1 MKRTSTLLQPLSEA
15 TKYQPDPEYI
25 SDELERLKVFAPEAS
40 QNDSRDLLMVA
51 LAYVE
56 HYQGDVLRLEHEKEF
71 LCVAHSQA
79 WQQAKYDLVVR
90 LVRELAQLAGRLND
104 LTEAEEILHLGI
116 EACRRTQDGQH
127 LVYFLNRLGVL
138 LFSHG
143 KYQQGRRIWRISL
156 RLAGTTRSTS
166 GLLEPFTSFTQIADI
181 LGNHTAAQQFV
192 ETQLSIS
199 NSEDQDGFVVAL
211 FIRGLY
217 ARFMNSLDSAYEDF
231 SYCLRL
237 LSLQANSAN
246 LLADRQI
253 FTMAVQAELARV
265 QGNYARSQQYTETAL
280 SLAQIF
286 SDHYTVASLLID
298 QGLYT
303 YRQGQYADTYTS
315 FQRLRNIAC
324 QMETPHIYQ
333 CSCFL
338 ERHLTQLSP
347 EYCNDTPV
355 KHELLALTST
365 HVTLQEALSD
375 REVEVL
381 LLVAE
386 GLSNK
391 EVARRLVISRGT
403 VKKHLEH
410 IYTKLD
416 VHCRT
421 SAVARARIHHLLS

>member
-1 MKRTSTLLQPLSEA
+1 VKRTSTLLQLLSHV
-15 TKYQPDPEYI
+15 TNYQPDPEHI
-25 SDELERLKVFAPEAS
+25 SDELERLKVFVPGVS
-40 QNDSRDLLMVA
+40 HNDSRDLLMVA

-56 HYQGDVLRLEHEKEF
+56 HFRGDVLQLEHEKEF
-71 LCVAHSQA
+71 LCVALSQA
-79 WQQAKYDLVVR
+79 WQQEKYDLVVR
-90 LVRELAQLAGRLND
+90 LVRELTQIAGRLND
-104 LTEAEEILHLGI
+104 LTEAEQILHLGI
-116 EACRRTQDGQH
+116 EACRRTQDRQH
-127 LVYFLNRLGVL
+127 LVYFLNRLGAL

-143 KYQQGRRIWRISL
+143 KYQQGRRIWRTSL
-156 RLAGTTRSTS
+156 RLAGSTKS
-166 GLLEPFTSFTQIADI
+166 SSDLWEPFTSFTQIADI
-181 LGNHTAAQQFV
+181 LGNYTEAQQFV
-192 ETQLSIS
+192 ETLLSAH

-217 ARFMNSLDSAYEDF
+217 ARLMNSLDRAYEDF

-237 LSLQANSAN
+237 LSLQANDAHHP
-246 LLADRQI
+246 ADRQI

-286 SDHYTVASLLID
+286 SDRYTVASLLID

-303 YRQGQYADTYTS
+303 YRQGQYADTYTT

-324 QMETPHIYQ
+324 QMEAPHVYE
-333 CSCFL
+333 CSRFL
-338 ERHLTQLSP
+338 GRHLAQLSP
-347 EYCNDTPV
+347 ECYNGTP
-355 KHELLALTST
+355 ERQEPLALATSP
-365 HVTLQEALSD
+365 VTLHEALSD

-386 GLSNK
+386 GLSNQ
-391 EVARRLVISRGT
+391 EVARRLVISKGT

-421 SAVARARIHHLLS
+421 SAIARARKHQLLA

>member
-1 MKRTSTLLQPLSEA
+1 MKRTSILLQPLSQA
-15 TKYQPDPEYI
+15 SNYQPDQEHI
-25 SDELERLKVFAPEAS
+25 SSELERLKVFVPEVS
-40 QNDSRDLLMVA
+40 YNDSPDLLIIA
-51 LAYVE
+51 LAYIE
-56 HYQGDVLRLEHEKEF
+56 HYRGDVPRLEHEKEF
-71 LCVAHSQA
+71 LCVALSQA

-90 LVRELAQLAGRLND
+90 LVRELAQLTGRLND
-104 LTEAEEILHLGI
+104 FTEAEHMLHLGI
-116 EACRRTQDGQH
+116 EACRRIQDKQH
-127 LVYFLNRLGVL
+127 LVNFLNRLGVL
-138 LFSHG
+138 HFSHG

-156 RLAGTTRSTS
+156 RLAGRTRSSS
-166 GLLEPFTSFTQIADI
+166 GLLEPFASFTQIADI
-181 LGNHTAAQQFV
+181 LGNFSAAQQFV
-192 ETQLSIS
+192 ETLLSTG
-199 NSEDQDGFVVAL
+199 NSEDQDSFVVAL

-217 ARFMNSLDSAYEDF
+217 ARFMNKLDSANEDF

-237 LSLQANSAN
+237 LSLQTNSSHH
-246 LLADRQI
+246 LTGRQI

-286 SDHYTVASLLID
+286 SDRYTVASLLID
-298 QGLYT
+298 QGLYS
-303 YRQGQYADTYTS
+303 YRQGQYADTYKT

-324 QMETPHIYQ
+324 QVAAPHVYQ
-333 CSCFL
+333 CSCYL
-338 ERHLTQLSP
+338 ERRLAQLSP
-347 EYCNDTPV
+347 ECHIDTQGDKEP
-355 KHELLALTST
+355 LTLVTSHT
-365 HVTLQEALSD
+365 TLQEALSD

-386 GLSNK
+386 GLSNQ

-421 SAVARARIHHLLS
+421 SAIATARKHQLIA